1 MEMERWE
8 VRAEVGP
15 EPVPALQVAQLTT
28 LTAPVLLCSTAQYCG
43 EEPSWRRLPSPL
55 YGMFMLAAAHLLH
68 TGKSVGFRTF
78 LLLLLTFLLKHIS
91 SFSSL
96 WIPIAKEMNVITK
109 ADLQPK

>member
-1 MEMERWE
+1 MGGE
-8 VRAEVGP
+8 AEVGP

-109 ADLQPK
+109 TDLQPK